1 MVLRKDKDQPT
12 TVVTRTAEFLGKGD
26 EHEERE
32 EPYHRS
38 VLARKRRLT
47 GVEEERRSPPL
58 SGPGQGDAAAG
69 SMKIRGATAMAA
81 AEARAEDDSAR
92 KKKESVRREC
102 RAGLFIRR
110 SHKWARDSRRP
121 RRGYLP
127 LTAPRISQ
135 RQ

>member
-32 EPYHRS
+32 EPYHRF
-38 VLARKRRLT
+38 VLARQRRLT

-69 SMKIRGATAMAA
+69 SMKIRGATAAAA
-81 AEARAEDDSAR
+81 AEARAEER
-92 KKKESVRREC
+92 QREEEEGEC
-102 RAGLFIRR
+102 EKRVPGRPIYKV
-110 SHKWARDSRRP
+110 SHK
-121 RRGYLP
+121 
-127 LTAPRISQ
+127 
-135 RQ
+135 

>member
-12 TVVTRTAEFLGKGD
+12 TVVTRTAESLGKGD

-38 VLARKRRLT
+38 VLARQRRLT
-47 GVEEERRSPPL
+47 GAEEERRSPPL

-69 SMKIRGATAMAA
+69 SMKIRGATAAAA
-81 AEARAEDDSAR
+81 AEARAEER
-92 KKKESVRREC
+92 QREEEEGEC
-102 RAGLFIRR
+102 EKRVPGRPIYKV

-127 LTAPRISQ
+127 LTAPRFSQ

>member
-38 VLARKRRLT
+38 VLARQRRLT

-69 SMKIRGATAMAA
+69 SMKIRGATAAA
-81 AEARAEDDSAR
+81 VAELGQKSDGARR
-92 KKKESVRREC
+92 KKESVRRKC
-102 RAGLFIRR
+102 WAGLFIRP

-127 LTAPRISQ
+127 LTAPRFSQ